1 LNGLCLNWRWYLN
14 YDQIWE
20 LYGVKTALTLYNMTE
35 NSKIEFDQIVQKY
48 DKRLFNLLFRLT
60 GDYDLAQDLAQEVFL
75 IAYKEYSKFRG
86 ESDFFTWLY
95 RIAVNHHRRYLRKQ
109 KVRSFFGLG
118 ERMPEEEVSDPE
130 ALEQMENIEKLSQNK
145 IVRQAVAGLPEEFK
159 ETVVLYYYEDQ
170 ACSDIAKILDCSPGT
185 VKSRLWRGRQILA
198 QKLSGLNA
206 ASNQGG

>member
-1 LNGLCLNWRWYLN
+1 
-14 YDQIWE
+14 
-20 LYGVKTALTLYNMTE
+20 MTE
-35 NSKIEFDQIVQKY
+35 NSKIEFDQIVQRY

-95 RIAVNHHRRYLRKQ
+95 RIAVNHHRRHLRKQ

-118 ERMPEEEVSDPE
+118 ERLPEEEVSDPQ
-130 ALEQMENIEKLSQNK
+130 ALAQMENIEKLSQDK
-145 IVRQAVAGLPEEFK
+145 IVRQAVAGLPAEFK

-170 ACSDIAKILDCSPGT
+170 ACNDIAKILDCSPGT

-206 ASNQGG
+206 ANNQGG

>member
-1 LNGLCLNWRWYLN
+1 
-14 YDQIWE
+14 
-20 LYGVKTALTLYNMTE
+20 MTDT
-35 NSKIEFDQIVQKY
+35 NKIEFDRIVQRY
-48 DKRLFNLLFRLT
+48 DKRLFNLLFRLS

-109 KVRSFFGLG
+109 KLKSFFGLG
-118 ERMPEEEVSDPE
+118 ERTPEEEVSDPG
-130 ALEQMENIEKLSQNK
+130 ALEQMENIERLPQDQM
-145 IVRQAVAGLPEEFK
+145 VRQAVSELPAEFK
-159 ETVVLYYYEDQ
+159 ETVVLYYFEDQ
-170 ACSDIAKILDCSPGT
+170 ACDDIAKILGCSPGT

-206 ASNQGG
+206 AVNQGGKNELSAN